1 MCPGSD
7 LLTAL
12 NSATA
17 NATAASDYY
26 AVQSTFTALNGML
39 NAVMNTAVDRLF
51 HGKENN
57 LSVPALGVSDIDRN
71 LLAQRY
77 VLLLSF
83 AAEKRSCLSHR
94 IRRPGNSR
102 EASDHAFA
110 GLAVWSMP
118 TVVRGV
124 KAWPFKLTSPP

>member
-77 VLLLSF
+77 VLY
-83 AAEKRSCLSHR
+83 
-94 IRRPGNSR
+94 SR
-102 EASDHAFA
+102 
-110 GLAVWSMP
+110 
-118 TVVRGV
+118 
-124 KAWPFKLTSPP
+124 SPPKKDHVFHTGYVDRETPGKQAIMRLLVLQCGRCRQSCVE